1 MASTLTGISLNQS
14 SGTPG
19 WMPVFKPDAGWVVD
33 FSGTMSLTG
42 ASSADVSASL
52 YSALN
57 SGLTWNILT
66 DADRNGAS
74 EFGPLITQSSLAAS
88 SGNVQFSPLTT
99 TTGSFAS
106 VNASVNFTVEE
117 KLGDIRSAL
126 LTSAQQFGIS
136 AADITGIRLNVG
148 LPGAVPITAVNILS
162 PDQFNSAGG
171 DLTSP
176 LIVRSPSNSMGG
188 RSEEHTSELQSH

>member
-1 MASTLTGISLNQS
+1 MAATLTSISLNPS
-14 SGTPG
+14 TTAAAG

-42 ASSADVSASL
+42 ASSVDVSASL

-74 EFGPLITQSSLAAS
+74 EFGPLIGQSLLAVS
-88 SGNVQFSPLTT
+88 GGNVQFSPLTT

-117 KLGDIRSAL
+117 KQI
-126 LTSAQQFGIS
+126 
-136 AADITGIRLNVG
+136 
-148 LPGAVPITAVNILS
+148 
-162 PDQFNSAGG
+162 
-171 DLTSP
+171 
-176 LIVRSPSNSMGG
+176 G
-188 RSEEHTSELQSH
+188 RAHV

>member
-42 ASSADVSASL
+42 ASSVDVSASL

-74 EFGPLITQSSLAAS
+74 EFGPLIGQSLLAVS
-88 SGNVQFSPLTT
+88 GGNVQFSSLAS
-99 TTGSFAS
+99 TTGTPAT
-106 VNASVNFTVEE
+106 VNFTVEE

-126 LTSAQQFGIS
+126 LTSAQQFGIA

-148 LPGAVPITAVNILS
+148 LPGAVPNTTVSILS
-162 PDQFNSAGG
+162 VDQFNSAYQ
-171 DLTSP
+171 
-176 LIVRSPSNSMGG
+176 RSKGG
-188 RSEEHTSELQSH
+188 RLERF